1 MSKINCK
8 LFNFYG
14 NSFEDDL
21 DFMLK
26 NPIHNISNIKLP
38 LSKPPLL
45 KFDILEATNNFLK
58 KELENQNNKPLKKRK
73 RFDC

>member
-1 MSKINCK
+1 MSGINCK

-21 DFMLK
+21 DFMLN
-26 NPIHNISNIKLP
+26 NPIHNISNIKLPLSKPP

-58 KELENQNNKPLKKRK
+58 KELENQNWER
-73 RFDC
+73 